1 MGGTAVP
8 EYVDVLIIGAGI
20 SGIGAA
26 HSVRTDLPGK
36 SFLLVEARDAIGGT
50 WDLFR
55 YPGVRSDSD
64 LYTFGYEFRPWTE
77 PESIARGDRILAY
90 LDDTI
95 REEGIRDRI
104 RFGSRVTQASWSSA
118 DARWR
123 VTVETDDGA
132 ETAVIACRWIICAT
146 GYYRYDAGYT
156 PDLPGLDRFS
166 GPVVHP
172 QHWPAELDHRG
183 KRVVVVGSGAT
194 AVTLLPALAGE
205 AAHVTMLQRTPTY
218 VLPISG
224 SDALAQRL
232 RRLLGDA
239 LAHAVIRRKNIA
251 VQRLVW
257 LASRRMPTLMRRVI
271 RSVNRRS
278 LPPGYPVDEHFSP
291 PYDPWDQRLC
301 FAPDGDFFRVIR
313 DGTADI
319 VTDRI
324 ATFTEGGIELES
336 GRRLDADIVVTATGL
351 VVEPFGGIALTVD
364 GEPVELSE
372 RVAYR
377 GVLLDGVPN
386 LAYVIGYT
394 NASWTLKV
402 GLACGYVTRLI
413 AELDANGWTSCR
425 PLPPAGDV
433 ATRPLLDFGA
443 GYVRR
448 AVEHLPRQGDRDPW
462 RTSTGYADDI
472 RLLRRAPVTD
482 PLLRFDRA
490 DASA

>member
-1 MGGTAVP
+1 MAGSDP

-26 HSVRTDLPGK
+26 HSVRMDLPGK
-36 SFLLVEARDAIGGT
+36 SFLLLEARDAIGGT

-90 LDDTI
+90 LEDTV
-95 REEGIRDRI
+95 RDEGIRDRI
-104 RFGSRVTQASWSSA
+104 RFGHRVTSAAWSSA

-123 VTVETDDGA
+123 VVVDGA
-132 ETAVIACRWIICAT
+132 DGLETTLTCSWIICAT

-156 PDLPGLDRFS
+156 PELAGLDRFR
-166 GPVVHP
+166 GRVVHP
-172 QHWPAELDHRG
+172 QQWPADLDHRG
-183 KRVVVVGSGAT
+183 KRIVVVGSGAT
-194 AVTLLPALAGE
+194 AVTLLPALAEE

-218 VLPISG
+218 VLPILG
-224 SDALAQRL
+224 TDRLAQRL

-239 LAHAVIRRKNIA
+239 RAHAVIRRKNIA

-257 LASRRMPTLMRRVI
+257 LASRRLPGLMRRLI
-271 RSVNRRS
+271 RAADRRA

-313 DGTADI
+313 EGSADV

-324 ATFTEGGIELES
+324 ATFAEDGIELES
-336 GRRLDADIVVTATGL
+336 GRQLRADIVVTATGL
-351 VVEPFGGIALTVD
+351 VVEPFGGVTLTVD
-364 GEPVELSE
+364 GEPVTLAE

-413 AELDANGWTSCR
+413 DHLDANGFTSCR
-425 PLPPAGDV
+425 PERPAAGM

-462 RTSTGYADDI
+462 RTSTGYADDV
-472 RLLRRAPVTD
+472 RLLRQAPLTD
-482 PLLRFDRA
+482 PLLRFERA
-490 DASA
+490 RAAG